1 MEDIHMSSQKLIMES
16 WRRFLKEE
24 DVRGSRLNPKD
35 VCLASY
41 ITPGS
46 DATFILYR
54 RGTGETVE
62 DQFDNLTIIGSIW
75 VESLKE
81 EGPCLSANNRGPS
94 WHVKAVHT
102 APSHRRVGY
111 SNELYG
117 FAFLVAKHNNAA
129 LTSDKHAGTKPK
141 AIEKWK
147 SFEANPSTYER
158 VATDSPYES
167 TEFDYDGSTPDP
179 KDDCA
184 TIIVG
189 DDPDNGTDSAFI
201 HKSPEIYEDI
211 MVSYEANHQQFLSE
225 LLPTQWVTER
235 EFTVELAEKE
245 DDSFNNAFPDGE

>member
-1 MEDIHMSSQKLIMES
+1 MEN
-16 WRRFLKEE
+16 WRRFLNEQEE
-24 DVRGSRLNPKD
+24 RGERLEPKD

-54 RGTGETVE
+54 RGAGETVE

-81 EGPCLSANNRGPS
+81 EGPCLSGEGLGPA

-117 FAFLVAKHNNAA
+117 FAFLIAKHNNAA

-141 AIEKWK
+141 AIKKWK
-147 SFEANPSTYER
+147 SFEKNTSTYEK
-158 VATDSPYES
+158 ASTSKPYSS
-167 TEFDYDGSTPDP
+167 TEFDYNSSTPDP
-179 KDDCA
+179 NDDCA

-189 DDPDNGTDSAFI
+189 GDPDNGTDSAFV
-201 HKSPEIYEDI
+201 HKSPEIYEKI

-235 EFTVELAEKE
+235 EFTIELAEKE
-245 DDSFNNAFPDGE
+245 DDSFNNAFPEGE

>member
-1 MEDIHMSSQKLIMES
+1 MKQKLIMES

-24 DVRGSRLNPKD
+24 DERGERLDPKD

-54 RGTGETVE
+54 RGAGEKVE
-62 DQFDNLTIIGSIW
+62 DQFDNLSIIGSMW

-81 EGPCLSANNRGPS
+81 EGPCLSGDNRGPA

-111 SNELYG
+111 SDELYG
-117 FAFLVAKHNNAA
+117 FAFLIAKQNNAA

-141 AIEKWK
+141 AMMKWK
-147 SFEANPSTYER
+147 GFEKNTSTYEK
-158 VATDSPYES
+158 ASTNEPYGS
-167 TEFDYDGSTPDP
+167 TEFDYDSSTPDP
-179 KDDCA
+179 NDDCA

-201 HKSPEIYEDI
+201 HKNPEVYEKLMVFYED
-211 MVSYEANHQQFLSE
+211 NHQQFLSE
-225 LLPTQWVTER
+225 LLPTEWVTER
-235 EFTVELAEKE
+235 EFTIELAEKE
-245 DDSFNNAFPDGE
+245 DDSFNNAFPEEK